1 MYEQIFH
8 HWRKGE
14 VLLRGNGAASTR
26 PTGAGGRKRIKI
38 AQRSQGQRNMG
49 ESQWQVEWQLNLAP
63 FPQTFRDK

>member
-38 AQRSQGQRNMG
+38 AQKVSRAAQHGG
-49 ESQWQVEWQLNLAP
+49 EPVAGRVATKPCPLSSD
-63 FPQTFRDK
+63 F